1 MSLAYPAEILQLEIG
16 QLKVQLAQIKDPE
29 KLFDE
34 LLSKSKNHPDVI
46 NENIPYWGELW
57 PSAIGLSQF
66 ITENSNL
73 IHGKNIL
80 EIGCGLGLPG
90 IVASLLG
97 GNVILSDYLH
107 VALQYAEYNW
117 KLNITTLP
125 ELKLLDWRSIEN
137 VSPVDVLLAS
147 DIAYESKSFVPIILA
162 LKSLVKKD
170 GIILLSEPNRV
181 FAKKFFKD
189 LQEEFSFSLEIK
201 MIEKDGIKNKI
212 SVYTLKKK

>member
-1 MSLAYPAEILQLEIG
+1 MSLTYPAEILQLEIG
-16 QLKVQLAQIKDPE
+16 HLRVKLAQIKDPE

-34 LLSKSKNHPDVI
+34 LLSKSKDHPDVI

-66 ITENSNL
+66 LTENSGL
-73 IHGKNIL
+73 IKGKNIL

-97 GNVILSDYLH
+97 GNVTMSDYLPA
-107 VALQYAEYNW
+107 ALQFAEYNW
-117 KLNITTLP
+117 KLNIDSTPDLR
-125 ELKLLDWRSIEN
+125 LLDWRSLEN
-137 VSPVDVLLAS
+137 VSPSDVLLAS

-162 LKSLVKKD
+162 LKSLVNTD

-181 FAKKFFKD
+181 FAKKFFRE
-189 LQEEFSFSLEIK
+189 LQDEFSFTLEVK
-201 MIEKDGIKNKI
+201 KVLKDGIENKI
-212 SVYTLKKK
+212 SIYTLRKK

>member
-1 MSLAYPAEILQLEIG
+1 M
-16 QLKVQLAQIKDPE
+16 
-29 KLFDE
+29 
-34 LLSKSKNHPDVI
+34 
-46 NENIPYWGELW
+46 
-57 PSAIGLSQF
+57 
-66 ITENSNL
+66 
-73 IHGKNIL
+73 
-80 EIGCGLGLPG
+80 
-90 IVASLLG
+90 
-97 GNVILSDYLH
+97 
-107 VALQYAEYNW
+107 
-117 KLNITTLP
+117 
-125 ELKLLDWRSIEN
+125 DWRSIEN

-189 LQEEFSFSLEIK
+189 LQDEFSFSLEIK

>member
-107 VALQYAEYNW
+107 AALQYAEYNW
-117 KLNITTLP
+117 KLNITSLP

-147 DIAYESKSFVPIILA
+147 DIA
-162 LKSLVKKD
+162 
-170 GIILLSEPNRV
+170 
-181 FAKKFFKD
+181 
-189 LQEEFSFSLEIK
+189 
-201 MIEKDGIKNKI
+201 
-212 SVYTLKKK
+212 